1 MDSGT
6 SMIFG
11 VATSDRVRRVY
22 NAVISTGREAANITA
37 VDGCAQR
44 GWTERNK
51 QFVERLEMVASTI
64 IDPAAMVSA
73 ARHLIR
79 DYMHTTLKAARTL

>member
-22 NAVISTGREAANITA
+22 NAVISTGREARDIAT
-37 VDGCAQR
+37 VVGCAQF
-44 GWTERNK
+44 GWTVLNK
-51 QFVERLEMVASTI
+51 QFVESLELISEIPDTIEMVRN
-64 IDPAAMVSA
+64 
-73 ARHLIR
+73 ARRLVR
-79 DYMHTTLKAARTL
+79 DYMDTTLRSARSL